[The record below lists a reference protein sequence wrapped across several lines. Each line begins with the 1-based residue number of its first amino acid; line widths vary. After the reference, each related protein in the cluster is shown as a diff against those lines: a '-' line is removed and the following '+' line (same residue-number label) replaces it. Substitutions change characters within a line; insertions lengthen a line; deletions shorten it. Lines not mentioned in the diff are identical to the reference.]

1 MPMSRRKRA
10 SKQSQLVCARIY
22 EEIVKARH
30 ERDLSNIVFAF
41 PRVRT
46 HGKWQDPSG
55 LVTAAVIK
63 RRQMPQSGGDPRAF
77 TITLEGV
84 EAVEVPV
91 DHEWMKKLRDNGCLV
106 VEKFKPNARVKVP
119 GDIANALDSQ
129 TIAVVDVPQFHL
141 SATWNW
147 PVIDALQAT
156 AVRISQQ
163 RAQDQPSR

>member
-1 MPMSRRKRA
+1 MSRRKRA

-22 EEIVKARH
+22 EEIVKARR

-41 PRVRT
+41 PRVRS
-46 HGKWQDPSG
+46 HGKWQDPSA
-55 LVTAAVIK
+55 LVTAAVVK

-91 DHEWMKKLRDNGCLV
+91 DHEWMKKFRNIGCLV

-129 TIAVVDVPQFHL
+129 TIAVVDVPPFHL
-141 SATWNW
+141 SATWSW
-147 PVIDALQAT
+147 PVIEALQTT
-156 AVRISQQ
+156 AVRISE
-163 RAQDQPSR
+163 RKAQAQPSS

>member
-1 MPMSRRKRA
+1 MSRRKRA
-10 SKQSQLVCARIY
+10 SKQSRLVCTQIY
-22 EEIVKARH
+22 DEIAKARN

-46 HGKWQDPSG
+46 HGKWQDPG
-55 LVTAAVIK
+55 ALVTAAIVK

-91 DHEWMKKLRDNGCLV
+91 DHEWMKKFRGIGCLV
-106 VEKFKPNARVKVP
+106 VEKFKPNTRVKVP

-129 TIAVVDVPQFHL
+129 TIAVVDVPPFHL
-141 SATWNW
+141 NATWNW
-147 PVIDALQAT
+147 PMIEVLQAT
-156 AVRISQQ
+156 AVRISEQK
-163 RAQDQPSR
+163 AQDQPSG

>member
-1 MPMSRRKRA
+1 M
-10 SKQSQLVCARIY
+10 CARIY
-22 EEIVKARH
+22 DEIVKARH

-46 HGKWQDPSG
+46 HGKWQGSG
-55 LVTAAVIK
+55 ALVIAAVVK

-84 EAVEVPV
+84 EAIEVPV
-91 DHEWMKKLRDNGCLV
+91 DHEWMKKFRGIGCLV

-119 GDIANALDSQ
+119 GNIANALDSQ
-129 TIAVVDVPQFHL
+129 TMAVVDVPPFHL

-147 PVIDALQAT
+147 PVIEALQTT
-156 AVRISQQ
+156 AVGISEQ
-163 RAQDQPSR
+163 RAQDQLSG